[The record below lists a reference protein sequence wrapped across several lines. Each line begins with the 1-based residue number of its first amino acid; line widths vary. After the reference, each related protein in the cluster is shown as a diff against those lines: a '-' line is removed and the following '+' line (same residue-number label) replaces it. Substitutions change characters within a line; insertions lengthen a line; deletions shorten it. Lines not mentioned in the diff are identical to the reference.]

1 MARIEIGRSQ
11 FRMTLK
17 IEAAS
22 LHEAKSFGDAI
33 GKFDVTSR
41 LRAVLDE
48 TKHPLT
54 DTGKIGIAALCEGAE
69 QIERRSRL
77 PISFDLPT
85 RVRSSRIFGESDVV
99 YNVAAIA
106 RQFLTIALFVRSGAL
121 FCKLTRN
128 AADFHHRRSCG
139 VGQYDHHLQE
149 HAEEI
154 ADIVCTVLG
163 KAFCTVSAL
172 QQERFALCDSRQ
184 LLLQIARL
192 PRKYEWRK
200 SRKLPFDIKQ
210 RLPVRIIRNLLNWL
224 LAPTI
229 RRPPLGHLAT
239 PEFGRPY
246 TRPWPSQA
254 TFSDGFG
261 YFWAYSAAARP

>member
-1 MARIEIGRSQ
+1 
-11 FRMTLK
+11 MTLK

-22 LHEAKSFGDAI
+22 LHEAKSFRDAI

-54 DTGKIGIAALCEGAE
+54 DAAKIGIATLRESAE

-77 PISFDLPT
+77 PVRFDLPT

-106 RQFLTIALFVRSGAL
+106 GQFLTIALLARRRSR

-128 AADFHHRRSCG
+128 ATNLHDRRSRG
-139 VGQYDHHLQE
+139 ISQYDRHLQE
-149 HAEEI
+149 HAEKI

-163 KAFCTVSAL
+163 KAFGTVSAL
-172 QQERFALCDSRQ
+172 QQESFAFCDSRQ
-184 LLLQIARL
+184 LLFQVARL
-192 PRKYEWRK
+192 ARKYEWRK
-200 SRKLPFDIKQ
+200 SGKLFFDVKQ

-229 RRPPLGHLAT
+229 RRPSLGHLAT

-246 TRPWPSQA
+246 TRPWRCQA
-254 TFSDGFG
+254 TFSGGFG